1 MWVRQV
7 ELQQW
12 QPVDHLGVDHLDR
25 ELGPARHMAG
35 RHVLLLQGLL
45 AACEDV
51 LQVLQA
57 RGLQW
62 GQQVANLKKGQNRD
76 RA

>member
-12 QPVDHLGVDHLDR
+12 QSVDHLRVDHFDR
-25 ELGPARHMAG
+25 QLGPARNVAG
-35 RHVLLLQGLL
+35 RHILLLESLL

-62 GQQVANLKKGQNRD
+62 G
-76 RA
+76 